1 MPTNSEKTALL
12 KPSKKV
18 GVKGI
23 LPLGCFPLWGREGV
37 TLRALDERKRM
48 TEKQGFNRAEKTIKL
63 IMRSLFCRFILC
75 NSLTT
80 GNKRGLESLCEKF
93 HSRLLFSVMAEI

>member
-1 MPTNSEKTALL
+1 L

-37 TLRALDERKRM
+37 TLLALNERKQM
-48 TEKQGFNRAEKTIKL
+48 TEKQGFNKA
-63 IMRSLFCRFILC
+63 
-75 NSLTT
+75 
-80 GNKRGLESLCEKF
+80 GLEINKPGDCSVEPQI
-93 HSRLLFSVMAEI
+93 LLKKI